1 MTMDTD
7 TEKRSPGRKRDE
19 TTRAAIL
26 DAAFDTIEAEGYR
39 GFTIERVAARSGA
52 GKTTIYRWWPT
63 KEELAFDALLRRFV
77 ESEEGG
83 VPAHTGSVVEGIR
96 LYLRRLGQSF
106 EGKAGKVLASFLG
119 GGQCEI
125 GAAALFRE
133 RFLGPRRDKGRM
145 ALQKGIA
152 TGEIRPDIDIDAAL
166 DAMISPF
173 FFRLLLRAGPT
184 DVAFADRIADTV
196 INGIATKPAAQ
207 RSADLPQTSS
217 VLKTAETH
225 AVI

>member
-7 TEKRSPGRKRDE
+7 AEKRAPGRKRDE

-26 DAAFDTIEAEGYR
+26 DAAFDTIEADGYR

-83 VPAHTGSVVEGIR
+83 VPAYNGSVIEGIR

-106 EGKAGKVLASFLG
+106 DGKAGKVLASFLG
-119 GGQCEI
+119 GGQCEV

-166 DAMISPF
+166 DALISPF
-173 FFRLLLRAGPT
+173 FFRLLLRSGPT
-184 DVAFADRIADTV
+184 DAAFADRIADTV
-196 INGIATKPAAQ
+196 IKGIATSSEAERKDDPP
-207 RSADLPQTSS
+207 RTSAILEA
-217 VLKTAETH
+217 AETH
-225 AVI
+225 AIL